1 MRWLRCEVRK
11 PNEASDS
18 APGEGAGGTPEETQ
32 EGDSRREQACWEKS
46 PLAQVGKHLLGA
58 EENWEVGKG
67 NIQ

>member
-1 MRWLRCEVRK
+1 MT
-11 PNEASDS
+11 